1 VERVVTRTAPEVN
14 AMRVPYVDPDLCQGA
29 YICESIA
36 PRTFKVNDEGV
47 SEVVNPTGDEETAIQ
62 QAIDS
67 CPYGAISWKEA

>member
-1 VERVVTRTAPEVN
+1 
-14 AMRVPYVDPDLCQGA
+14 MRIPWVDPDKCQGA

-36 PRTFKVNDEGV
+36 PGTFQVSDEGTSEVMNPQGNDE
-47 SEVVNPTGDEETAIQ
+47 DAIQ